1 MRSKITHLKFRYIE
15 TDTHVGNQP
24 RRLEENSIL
33 DPAFTLSFVEMPS
46 PNQIKDLEKKVEKLS
61 IFHQVGKALTSTLD
75 LQEVLTLIMGK
86 ISELLQPTTW
96 SLLLV
101 DEKLQ
106 ELLFRI
112 AVGRESEKIKD
123 TRIKIGQGIAGWV
136 AQHGEPVICSDVSKD
151 PRFSADA
158 DGRIYRNIK
167 SVVCV
172 PLSSKERTLGVI
184 ELINCFEGTFPDED
198 LSMLTS
204 LADYAAIA
212 IENAM
217 YVRRIQELTITDD
230 CTNLYNSRYFNYM
243 IDAELSRS
251 KRYNYKFAVVF
262 FDLDRFKLVND
273 THGHLCGSR
282 LLREIGDLV
291 RYHLRDIDTAYRYG
305 GDEFILLLPQTS
317 KENALL
323 VARRLCDL
331 LNKTTIQLDE
341 SIQLKITASFGVA
354 AFPDDATSKVELV
367 RLADQAMYRVKNR
380 SRNDVEGS

>member
-1 MRSKITHLKFRYIE
+1 ML
-15 TDTHVGNQP
+15 
-24 RRLEENSIL
+24 
-33 DPAFTLSFVEMPS
+33 S
-46 PNQIKDLEKKVEKLS
+46 PNQIEDLEKKVEELS

-96 SLLLV
+96 SLLLI
-101 DEKLQ
+101 DDKRQ
-106 ELLFRI
+106 ELLFQI
-112 AVGRESEKIKD
+112 AVGKDSEKIQD
-123 TRIKIGQGIAGWV
+123 SRIKVGQGIAGWV
-136 AQHGEPVICSDVSKD
+136 AQHGEPVVCNDVSKD

-158 DGRIYRNIK
+158 DGMVHSQIK

-184 ELINCFEGTFPDED
+184 ELINCFEGTFPEED
-198 LSMLTS
+198 FSMLTS

-217 YVRRIQELTITDD
+217 YVRKIQELTITDD

-251 KRYNYKFAVVF
+251 KRYNYKFAVIF
-262 FDLDRFKLVND
+262 FDLDRFKSVND

-282 LLREIGDLV
+282 LLREIGDVV
-291 RYHLRDIDTAYRYG
+291 RRHLRDIDTAYRYG

-331 LNKTTIQLDE
+331 LNRTSIQLDDG
-341 SIQLKITASFGVA
+341 IVVKITASFGVA

>member
-1 MRSKITHLKFRYIE
+1 MITQ
-15 TDTHVGNQP
+15 D
-24 RRLEENSIL
+24 
-33 DPAFTLSFVEMPS
+33 
-46 PNQIKDLEKKVEKLS
+46 QIKELEKKVEELS

-86 ISELLQPTTW
+86 ISELLKPSTW
-96 SLLLV
+96 SLLLI
-101 DEKLQ
+101 DEKKQ
-106 ELLFRI
+106 ELHFQI
-112 AVGRESEKIKD
+112 AIGKNSTQIKD
-123 TRIKIGQGIAGWV
+123 VRIRIGKGLVGWV
-136 AQHGEPVICSDVSKD
+136 AQTGEVAIINDVSED
-151 PRFSADA
+151 PRFLPEI
-158 DGRIYRNIK
+158 DGIIHPHIK
-167 SVVCV
+167 SIVCV
-172 PLSSKERTLGVI
+172 PLKSKERTLGVI
-184 ELINCFEGTFPDED
+184 ELINCFEGTFPNED

-217 YVRRIQELTITDD
+217 YVKRIQELTITDD

-251 KRYNYKFAVVF
+251 KRYSYNFALIF

-282 LLREIGDLV
+282 LLREIGDLIKQ
-291 RYHLRDIDTAYRYG
+291 HLRDIDTAYRYG

-323 VARRLCDL
+323 VAKRLCSL
-331 LNKTTIQLDE
+331 LNQT
-341 SIQLKITASFGVA
+341 SINLEDHVTVKITASFGVA
-354 AFPDDATSKVELV
+354 AFPVDAATKVELV

-380 SRNDVEGS
+380 TRNDVGAT

>member
-1 MRSKITHLKFRYIE
+1 
-15 TDTHVGNQP
+15 
-24 RRLEENSIL
+24 
-33 DPAFTLSFVEMPS
+33 MPTQ
-46 PNQIKDLEKKVEKLS
+46 NQIKDLEKKVEELS
-61 IFHQVGKALTSTLD
+61 VFHQIGKALTSTLD

-86 ISELLQPTTW
+86 ISELLKPTTW

-101 DEKLQ
+101 DEEQQ
-106 ELLFRI
+106 ELRFQI
-112 AVGRESEKIKD
+112 AVGKDSEKIKD
-123 TRIKIGQGIAGWV
+123 SKIKIGQGIAGWV
-136 AQHGEPVICSDVSKD
+136 ARTGEIAVSNDVSKD
-151 PRFSADA
+151 TRFSIDSEANVH
-158 DGRIYRNIK
+158 RNIK

-172 PLSSKERTLGVI
+172 PLKSKERSLGVI
-184 ELINCFEGTFPDED
+184 ELINCFEATFPEED

-230 CTNLYNSRYFNYM
+230 CTSLYNSRYFNYM

-251 KRYNYKFAVVF
+251 KRYNYRFAVIF
-262 FDLDRFKLVND
+262 FDLDRFKSVND

-291 RYHLRDIDTAYRYG
+291 KLHLRDIDTAYRYG
-305 GDEFILLLPQTS
+305 GDEFIILLPQTS
-317 KENALL
+317 KESALL

-331 LNKTTIQLDE
+331 LNRTTIDLDGN
-341 SIQLKITASFGVA
+341 IKVKVTASFGVA
-354 AFPDDATSKVELV
+354 SFPEDATSKVELV